1 MARNSV
7 FEVVYDTSLF
17 TPLQLQSR
25 SLLSLAFSGWAQ
37 WLKEH
42 LVSFPRMIREHHC
55 SVVIVGV
62 ECEYLA
68 PFGFFDA
75 DSLQVVT
82 TVKARKG
89 GHILECHNQFVGADK
104 AVAAVRW
111 LLRPVLL
118 IDEVSLAATPGKL
131 TDELLARF
139 QEDEVDFESP
149 PRLVPQAVETILAQG
164 TVLEE
169 GQLPFVVHRHFCE
182 LADQWCFVDVAAH
195 IGAARESLVL
205 SRGEHSPDLRKGLSR
220 PLSKINFEL
229 RRPYFLADGGVVAT
243 TAYQMDDTLAF
254 VHRLLSSN
262 GADVHGTAVE
272 LIQNDV

>member
-1 MARNSV
+1 MARASV

-17 TPLQLQSR
+17 TPLQLQPR

-37 WLKEH
+37 WLKQH

-89 GHILECHNQFVGADK
+89 GHLLACNNDFIGADK
-104 AVAAVRW
+104 TVATVRW

-139 QEDEVDFESP
+139 QADEIDFESP
-149 PRLVPQAVETILAQG
+149 PRLVPRAVETILAQG

-169 GQLPFVVHRHFCE
+169 GQLPFVIHRHFCE
-182 LADQWCFVDVAAH
+182 LADQWCFVDVASH
-195 IGAARESLVL
+195 IGAARETLVL
-205 SRGEHSPDLRKGLSR
+205 SRGEHSPDLREGLGK
-220 PLSKINFEL
+220 PLRKIEFEL
-229 RRPYFLADGGVVAT
+229 NRPYFLADGGIVAT
-243 TAYQMDDTLAF
+243 TAYRLDNALAF
-254 VHRLLSSN
+254 VHRLLSSS
-262 GADVHGTAVE
+262 GTDVHGTAVE
-272 LIQNDV
+272 LIQNAD